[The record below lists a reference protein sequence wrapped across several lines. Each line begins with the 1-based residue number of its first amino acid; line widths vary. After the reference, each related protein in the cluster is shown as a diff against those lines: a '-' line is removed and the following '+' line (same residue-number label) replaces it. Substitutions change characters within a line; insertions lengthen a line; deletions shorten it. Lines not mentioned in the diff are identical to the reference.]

1 MIEQLERLHRRIEI
15 TARAG
20 ETAEWRD
27 LDWSFHELVCTF
39 SRNTFL
45 LASWRSIS
53 NLVRIYLHQHPS
65 YVTNI
70 GSILANHAS
79 FMAAIRSKDPNRA
92 EAVFRT
98 TILKTGFARID
109 MDVPPPLA
117 VYVDPKVA
125 VEFTPPASAGKSMK
139 GARKPRRGKGN
150 G

>member
-1 MIEQLERLHRRIEI
+1 
-15 TARAG
+15 
-20 ETAEWRD
+20 
-27 LDWSFHELVCTF
+27 
-39 SRNTFL
+39 

-70 GSILANHAS
+70 ESILANHAS
-79 FMAAIRSKDPNRA
+79 FMTAIRSRDPDRA

-98 TILKTGFARID
+98 TILKSGFARID
-109 MDVPPPLA
+109 MDVPLPLA

-125 VEFTPPASAGKSMK
+125 VEFTPPATARKRTKGAGK
-139 GARKPRRGKGN
+139 PRGKGN